1 MNVYYCRDAG
11 FDCKVEIRGENKD
24 EILRLAGLHSL
35 EVHGLKPTGQ
45 IKQDMRRLIRE
56 EESQSDQFKMNG

>member
-1 MNVYYCRDAG
+1 MKVYYCRDAG

-24 EILRLAGLHSL
+24 EILRLAGLHSH

-56 EESQSDQFKMNG
+56 EKPQSDEYKMNR